1 MSLNLLYDSEG
12 DSCVTK
18 AESGQYDGS
27 CGYWLLR
34 YLVSD
39 RLVSIC
45 KQHDLDECDLFPPPT
60 TKEVVSTGEREVV
73 DYDDSSLTGIGRE
86 SIGNGLGFFEFEFQ
100 WFGVTYREDSNPEFA
115 SRIEFHNGNFL
126 GIRYFLGWDKP
137 TPNFSLSLS
146 SFSYENNPDILD
158 AQGSVSYTMT
168 SVPESN
174 SVITLLGFGFFGVRV
189 IANQRF
195 TAKSEW

>member
-1 MSLNLLYDSEG
+1 MNKFIITSLLAL
-12 DSCVTK
+12 
-18 AESGQYDGS
+18 SGTLINS
-27 CGYWLLR
+27 
-34 YLVSD
+34 
-39 RLVSIC
+39 
-45 KQHDLDECDLFPPPT
+45 
-60 TKEVVSTGEREVV
+60 EVVNSAIINGSFNVNVETGALAGTELPGFFK
-73 DYDDSSLTGIGRE
+73 YDDSSLTGIGRE

-195 TAKSEW
+195 TAKSE